1 MCIFVKREWS
11 GLPLVVSSVDI
22 GLLQNYTLLY
32 QEKLHYYIK
41 NHITHYI
48 KNHIWHILI
57 ETGPSPISGDGALKH
72 KRSHNHKILPPSGG
86 KIEDYLLYFCISFI
100 LYYNPKT
107 IQNKTKKHYL

>member
-11 GLPLVVSSVDI
+11 GLPLVVSSADI

-32 QEKLHYYIK
+32 LVKLHYYIK

-57 ETGPSPISGDGALKH
+57 ETGP
-72 KRSHNHKILPPSGG
+72 LPSLGWRFKAQTQP
-86 KIEDYLLYFCISFI
+86 
-100 LYYNPKT
+100 
-107 IQNKTKKHYL
+107 